1 MSRSNIE
8 NVERILKENAKLIDA
23 HIEKYA
29 PRKFT
34 EDSILFKIIPPKYR
48 LDLDALNKAISEPL
62 WEFLD
67 RGGKR
72 WRPMLFLLIYEALGG
87 DREKALDFAIIPEVI
102 HNGTLIADDIEDS
115 SEMRRGKPCTY
126 RIFGEDIAINLSQ
139 VMYFLPLIVLSEKA
153 AEIPA
158 DRARRIYEI
167 YVQEMINLSFGQ
179 AIDIA
184 WHRGLIQ
191 AEKLTEEHYL
201 QMCAYKTGTLAR
213 MAAKMAAV
221 LAGAEN
227 EAVEKLGRFAE
238 SIGVAFQIQD
248 DILDIVGEEFAKGKG
263 GLGMDIT
270 EGKLTLM
277 VIHAL
282 QKASR
287 EDREELL
294 RILGMHTRDKDLKR
308 KAIEIMKKYGAVEYA
323 RKIASKL
330 IEESWSIV
338 DELLPDSEAKEKIRL
353 LTEYLIR
360 RKI

>member
-1 MSRSNIE
+1 MSKSNIE
-8 NVERILKENAKLIDA
+8 RFLRENAKLIDA
-23 HIEKYA
+23 HIEKYI
-29 PRKFT
+29 PRRFT
-34 EDSILFKIIPPKYR
+34 ENSLLFKIIPPRYQ

-72 WRPMLFLLIYEALGG
+72 WRPTLFLLIYEALGG
-87 DREKALDFAIIPEVI
+87 DPKDALDFAIIPEII

-126 RIFGEDIAINLSQ
+126 KIFGVDIAINLSQ
-139 VMYFLPLIVLSEKA
+139 AMYFLPLIVLSAKA
-153 AEIPA
+153 AKIPP
-158 DRARRIYEI
+158 DRSRRVYEI

-213 MAAKMAAV
+213 MVAKMAAV
-221 LAGAEN
+221 LAGAED
-227 EAVEKLGRFAE
+227 EVVEKIGRFAE

-277 VIHAL
+277 VIYTL
-282 QKASR
+282 QKASQK
-287 EDREELL
+287 DKKELL
-294 RILGMHTRDKDLKR
+294 RILSMHTKDADLKR
-308 KAIEIMKKYGAVEYA
+308 KAIEIMKKYNAVEHA
-323 RKIASKL
+323 REVASKL
-330 IEESWSIV
+330 VEESWNII
-338 DELLPDSEAKEKIRL
+338 DEILPSSDAKEKIKML
-353 LTEYLIR
+353 AEYLIR

>member
-1 MSRSNIE
+1 MNQIE
-8 NVERILKENAKLIDA
+8 IERFLKENAKLIDV
-23 HIEKYA
+23 HIEKYV
-29 PRKFT
+29 PRRFT
-34 EDSILFKIIPPKYR
+34 ENSLLFKIIPPRYK

-72 WRPMLFLLIYEALGG
+72 WRPTLFLLIYEALGG
-87 DREKALDFAIIPEVI
+87 DPEKALDFAIIPEII

-126 RIFGEDIAINLSQ
+126 KIFGVDVAINLSQ

-153 AEIPA
+153 TEIPA
-158 DRARRIYEI
+158 EIARRIYEI

-184 WHRGLIQ
+184 WHKGLIQ

-221 LAGAEN
+221 LAGAES
-227 EAVEKLGRFAE
+227 EVVEKIGRFAE

-277 VIHAL
+277 VIYTL
-282 QKASR
+282 QKAGR
-287 EDREELL
+287 EDKKELL
-294 RILGMHTRDKDLKR
+294 KILNMHTRDESLRR
-308 KAIEIMKKYGAVEYA
+308 KAIEIMKKYDAVEHA
-323 RKIASKL
+323 RGVASKL
-330 IEESWSIV
+330 VEESWHVIN
-338 DELLPDSEAKEKIRL
+338 ELLPDSKAKEKL
-353 LTEYLIR
+353 KMLTEYLIR